1 MLDKHA
7 HNLAKRLVLAG
18 LVLLAPVFNAA
29 AQEGFPL
36 KGSWIGTW
44 AGNQAH
50 GDSVLLVLDWDGK
63 AISGVI
69 NPGTDDIAITKATL
83 DPNGWAVTIE
93 ADAKDKSGAAVHYV
107 LEGKIQDLELP
118 NRSIVGTWRS
128 QRGRGELQVS
138 RQ

>member
-1 MLDKHA
+1 MHQRTT
-7 HNLAKRLVLAG
+7 HRLAKHLLLAALVVLA
-18 LVLLAPVFNAA
+18 PSFNAG

-36 KGSWIGTW
+36 KGSWIGSW
-44 AGNQAH
+44 AGNQVH
-50 GDSVLLVLDWDGK
+50 GDSLLLVLDWDGK

-93 ADAKDKSGAAVHYV
+93 ADAKDKAGAAVHYV
-107 LEGKIQDLELP
+107 LEGKLQDLELP
-118 NRSIVGTWRS
+118 NRSIVGTWRTQS
-128 QRGRGELQVS
+128 GRGALEVS

>member
-1 MLDKHA
+1 MLEKTTQK
-7 HNLAKRLVLAG
+7 LTKRLLIAALIVLATAFSAVG
-18 LVLLAPVFNAA
+18 
-29 AQEGFPL
+29 QEGFPL

-44 AGNQAH
+44 AGNQVH
-50 GDSVLLVLDWDGK
+50 GDSILLVLDWDGK
-63 AISGVI
+63 TISGVI

-93 ADAKDKSGAAVHYV
+93 ADAKDKAGAAVHYV

-128 QRGRGELQVS
+128 QRGRGELQAS